1 MCHQLYMIVINH
13 LFILKVLMQTN
24 DSMKCFHQR
33 CISSFYLIK
42 TVIFSPRQRRQEFD
56 CY

>member
-1 MCHQLYMIVINH
+1 MCHQLYIILINH

-42 TVIFSPRQRRQEFD
+42 TVIFSPTTASTGV
-56 CY
+56 